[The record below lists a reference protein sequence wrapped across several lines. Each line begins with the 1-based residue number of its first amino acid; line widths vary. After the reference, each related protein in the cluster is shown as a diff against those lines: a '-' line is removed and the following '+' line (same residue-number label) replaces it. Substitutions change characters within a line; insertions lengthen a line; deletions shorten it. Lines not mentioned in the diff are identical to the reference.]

1 MKPNFFISTTNN
13 IEGGTIKEY
22 LDVVC
27 TNTVIGTNIFSDIA
41 ASFTDFFGGQSDTY
55 KKKLELLYD
64 KAIKELKQKAIRIGA
79 NAIIGLRIDFDEIS
93 GKDKSM
99 FMISVSG
106 TACVIEYLVS
116 SKKSIQ
122 NSTNSISQTDLDTE
136 LERQDIISQLKGG
149 SGLKYE
155 EWIEFLIKYPQT
167 ELAELLINLYVK
179 YNSDSSWSELSKKV
193 ETIISVYPK
202 EIIIPIIYNQYLK
215 TADDSILLLINS
227 LNLFDA
233 SSVLNICK
241 QDIHLGI
248 KLLSV
253 KSDYYN
259 SDSVNTMQEIHNML
273 TKLPDTGKIEKI
285 KSGIFNK
292 KEEDSFICQKGHKN
306 STTLEFCDNCGLNIK
321 GLNREEVKHIND
333 FNKKINAILNL
344 MNEKH

>member
-1 MKPNFFISTTNN
+1 MQPNFFISTTNN

-27 TNTVIGTNIFSDIA
+27 TNIVIGANIFSDIA
-41 ASFTDFFGGQSDTY
+41 ASFTDFFGGKSNSY
-55 KKKLELLYD
+55 KKKLESIYNE
-64 KAIKELKQKAIRIGA
+64 AIKELKQKAMKIGA
-79 NAIIGLRIDFDEIS
+79 NAIIGIKIDFDEIS

-106 TACVIEYLVS
+106 TACIIEYLISHTPNTPGVS
-116 SKKSIQ
+116 
-122 NSTNSISQTDLDTE
+122 NLISQADLDFE

-149 SGLKYE
+149 SELKYE
-155 EWIEFLIKYPQT
+155 EWIEFLIKYPQI

-179 YNSDSSWSELSKKV
+179 YNNDSSWGELSKKV

-215 TADDSILLLINS
+215 TADNSILLLIKN

-233 SSVLNICK
+233 TSILDICK
-241 QDIHLGI
+241 QNVHLGI
-248 KLLSV
+248 KLLPV

-292 KEEDSFICQKGHKN
+292 KEEDSFICQKGHRN

-321 GLNREEVKHIND
+321 GLNREEVEHIND